1 MQNELFLVPAP
12 KRVACGRGSFSLN
25 LTGYLSID
33 TPALYDVAKRVQ
45 KAFGGFLKI
54 CVGEAKS
61 PAQIRFVQNAAL
73 NGQGYEITVDET
85 GVLVAYGQACGA
97 FYACQTL
104 AQMFACKKNVLPF
117 VKICDWPDFETRGY
131 MLDVGRNRVP
141 TMQTLRRLVDLLA
154 QFKINQ
160 LQLYMESSAFEYPS
174 FPNVCA
180 GCGALSAEDILELD
194 AYCRENYID
203 LVPCQNHFGHMQ
215 GWLAKEEYRHLAEC
229 PDGFTFEGCQL
240 EPRCLNPQNPESFQL
255 VKQMAEDLLPNFT
268 SRFFNVCCDET
279 LELGQGKSKAACE
292 AESVGRV
299 YLDFVLKIYEL
310 AKQKGKTIQFWGDI
324 ILHYPE
330 LLPDVP
336 KDAIALNWGYNPD
349 QPSEESCRAF
359 SESGVPF
366 YVCPGTGAWN
376 CLLGRTSQMFEN
388 IARAAR
394 NGKKFGA
401 IGLLNTDWGDEGH
414 MQSPSTSYAGLTYG
428 AAMSWGVGE
437 NEKINL
443 AKALDCYVFGDQ
455 AGVFGQFVL
464 DVGNYYLHEGRSVNN
479 ITSTMLILNAGAK
492 NHGAIGELEEANF
505 LETDAY
511 IESLSAVPDKA
522 ALTCCDAEQV
532 LSEFRFYMRLVRHG
546 LKLGRYH
553 AAVKEENAAK
563 QKALLGELKSE
574 ISPLVKDFEQIWAG
588 RSKIGGLE
596 DTAWRLRSLS
606 LDYSE
611 LLSQLK

>member
-12 KRVACGRGSFSLN
+12 KRVAYREGSFTLN

-33 TPALYDVAKRVQ
+33 APELYDIAKRVQ
-45 KAFGGFLKI
+45 KAFGGRLKI
-54 CVGEAKS
+54 CVGEAS
-61 PAQIRFVQNAAL
+61 CPAQIRFVKNAAL
-73 NGQGYEITVDET
+73 GGQGYEITVDET
-85 GVLVAYGQACGA
+85 GVLVAYAKACGA

-104 AQMFACKKNVLPF
+104 GQMFACKKNVLPF

-160 LQLYMESSAFEYPS
+160 LQLYMESFAFEYPS
-174 FPNVCA
+174 FPNVWA
-180 GCGALSAEDILELD
+180 GCGALSGEDILDLS
-194 AYCRENYID
+194 AYCRQNYID

-229 PDGFTFEGCQL
+229 PDGFTFEGWLL
-240 EPRCLNPQNPESFQL
+240 EPRCLNPQNPESFAL
-255 VKQMAEDLLPNFT
+255 VKQMIEDLLPYFS
-268 SRFFNVCCDET
+268 SRFFNICCDET

-292 AESVGRV
+292 AASVGRV
-299 YLDFVLKIYEL
+299 YLDFVLKIYEM
-310 AKQKGKTIQFWGDI
+310 AKEKGKTIQFWGDI

-330 LLPDVP
+330 LLPDMP

-359 SESGVPF
+359 AESGVPF
-366 YVCPGTGAWN
+366 FVCPGTGAWN

-414 MQSPSTSYAGLTYG
+414 MQSISSSYAGLTYG
-428 AAMSWGVGE
+428 AAVSWGVCE
-437 NEKINL
+437 NEKMDL
-443 AKALDCYVFGDQ
+443 AKALDRYVFGDQ
-455 AGVFGQFVL
+455 SGTFGQFVL
-464 DVGNYYLHEGRSVNN
+464 DIGNYYLHEGRSINN
-479 ITSTMLILNAGAK
+479 ITSTMVILNAGAK
-492 NHGAIGELEEANF
+492 NHGAIGELEDANF

-511 IESLSAVPDKA
+511 IQSLSGMPDKA
-522 ALTCCDAEQV
+522 LLTCSDAEKV
-532 LSEFRFYMRLVRHG
+532 LSEYRFYMRLVRHG

-553 AAVKEENAAK
+553 AAAK
-563 QKALLGELKSE
+563 AQNVPQQKAFLCELSRE
-574 ISPLVKDFEQIWAG
+574 ISCIIKDFEQIWSG
-588 RSKIGGLE
+588 RSKIGGME
-596 DTAWRLRSLS
+596 ATCGRLRALRQ
-606 LDYSE
+606 DYGE
-611 LLSQLK
+611 LLAELK